1 MKLALLTIVL
11 MMTIALNAQ
20 TKHPNRKNSVPV
32 APVSNAAS
40 TGGATMSGASDK
52 PVGANEMEAEEA
64 RARASSM
71 GGAPNAGGGMGTGT
85 GAGSKV
91 GKPAD

>member
-1 MKLALLTIVL
+1 MKLVLLSIVL

-32 APVSNAAS
+32 APVSHAAS
-40 TGGATMSGASDK
+40 TGGSSMSGVSDK
-52 PVGANEMEAEEA
+52 PVGANEKEAA
-64 RARASSM
+64 QARKRARSM
-71 GGAPNAGGGMGTGT
+71 GGAPNVGAGMGTGT

-91 GKPAD
+91 GKPVD